1 MEHVESDHE
10 SSESEQI
17 TNTSESTNTSSVTVQ
32 NPTVKY
38 TATEAIMFIYANV
51 HEAQGSKGALTMK
64 DCVDYNKAK
73 NDLLKFFEPDN
84 KSYTT
89 KEINDAYIFFL
100 AGCNKLQ
107 STGAFHMDGS
117 CMLYERFQFIEGELK
132 ARTSPAEKMREL
144 QQKKTAQRQKNNGGN
159 GGNSNNA
166 INENKSDAKG
176 RGRGNPKKG
185 ARGE

>member
-1 MEHVESDHE
+1 MENVESDYE
-10 SSESEQI
+10 GSDSEQV
-17 TNTSESTNTSSVTVQ
+17 TNTSESTTTSI
-32 NPTVKY
+32 NPSVKY
-38 TATEAIMFIYANV
+38 TAREAIMFIYVNV
-51 HEAQGSKGALTMK
+51 HQAQGEKGALTMK

-89 KEINDAYIFFL
+89 KEINEAYLIYL

-117 CMLYERFQFIEGELK
+117 CMLFERFQFIEGELK
-132 ARTSPAEKMREL
+132 ARTSPAEKMKEL
-144 QQKKTAQRQKNNGGN
+144 QQKKTAQRQKNINN
-159 GGNSNNA
+159 DNSKD
-166 INENKSDAKG
+166 IKSDAKG